1 MVIGAALAGG
11 VLWTSCGTSTPL
23 GASVPPV
30 LMGLSLVAFGY
41 SMVARA
47 RRGRRRRVD

>member
-30 LMGLSLVAFGY
+30 LMGLSLVAFGF
-41 SMVARA
+41 SMVSRA
-47 RRGRRRRVD
+47 RRSARRPPD